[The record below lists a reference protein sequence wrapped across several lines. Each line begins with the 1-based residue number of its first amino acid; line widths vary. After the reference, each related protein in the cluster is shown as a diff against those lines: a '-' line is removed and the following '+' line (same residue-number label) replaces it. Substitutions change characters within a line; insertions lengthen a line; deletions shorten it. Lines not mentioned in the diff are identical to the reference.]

1 MGSEKKLKKK
11 KIKHGVEKKKGTWR
25 WKTER
30 EDERLKKG
38 LFGARFPLLS
48 PDFFLQKP
56 PSCCPFFSLHTTLRI
71 FSLQCMCCPKIS
83 SNACVAPFF
92 FSSPSC
98 CPISPFNACAA
109 PKSPPMHVLPQKYLP
124 MHLLPKNPLSSFL
137 HQPYFLPVAALF
149 ISHYFPSCHPSLISS
164 LIFFLH
170 QAGGEDGRT
179 KLQ

>member
-83 SNACVAPFF
+83 SNACATPKI
-92 FSSPSC
+92 SSHAS
-98 CPISPFNACAA
+98 AA
-109 PKSPPMHVLPQKYLP
+109 QK
-124 MHLLPKNPLSSFL
+124 
-137 HQPYFLPVAALF
+137 
-149 ISHYFPSCHPSLISS
+149 S
-164 LIFFLH
+164 LIFFPPPALFSSSCCPLH
-170 QAGGEDGRT
+170 FPLLPVLSPISHLISHIFFAPGWR
-179 KLQ
+179 